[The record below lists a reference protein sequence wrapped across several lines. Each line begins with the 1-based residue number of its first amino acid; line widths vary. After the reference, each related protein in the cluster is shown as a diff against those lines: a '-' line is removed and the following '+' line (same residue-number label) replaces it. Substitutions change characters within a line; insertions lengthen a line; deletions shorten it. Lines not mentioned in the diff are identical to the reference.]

1 MDSGSFFPRNVQ
13 AAQSRQLIHLGRLRR
28 ANESAL
34 AQSAARGQGRTGQAR
49 KSECEMEMEG
59 GRGGGEG
66 CLDRGGGWASSL
78 RVLGM

>member
-34 AQSAARGQGRTGQAR
+34 AQISCAREEERVR
-49 KSECEMEMEG
+49 
-59 GRGGGEG
+59 
-66 CLDRGGGWASSL
+66 DGGGWVDSDASSAGVTGG
-78 RVLGM
+78 RAVCVCVCVNAW